1 MKIGITVNFQFSF
14 FSAGNPQTALALGE
28 IYRVQGHDV
37 VFVHTGE
44 AGKTWW
50 DDIQS
55 MKSAWT
61 SVDAANA
68 ANAQGQK
75 FDCVIEVGSL
85 LLTEKQ
91 RGDLAKKSVWLCRK
105 PPIFNDIESS
115 LFPFT
120 LSGRNLAGVSE
131 VWVYEEMCTKD
142 DIQYMELLTRKPVVI
157 IPYIWTPTAVEMY
170 KKETQAPIW
179 QQTNRPDVPWSIHI
193 CETNTSSSSSA
204 TIPLLVMREVKKS
217 GLVRLNTNV
226 KIHNADNIKDNEF
239 FKSNVLAHV
248 FSDITDI
255 SGQFVGR
262 QRIMDWAYDANS
274 VVIAHSRF
282 LTIRPYHFDCVWSGI
297 PLIHNSST
305 LQKLGGI
312 VSKGFYTDN
321 QISEAAAAFA
331 QVIGGDKSV
340 EGLIQVRKNILDIF
354 SPLSGTLQKRYLDA
368 LLFEREPI
376 ASASASSSLV
386 ASPAPAPG
394 ALLKKKIL
402 RVGFSCMWDS
412 FVPEYNMFTLM
423 LEEAVKDFPDDVRPC
438 VKGVCVDSMVPQ
450 AEGSEE
456 IDILIFGPFGD
467 RWKTVSSAI
476 PKIHYTG
483 ENTGP
488 VVRDDVKLNL
498 GYKHADMNDGRYLRL
513 PLWMLEINW
522 FRADAEKIGN
532 PKPLPIDRCCKVF
545 PEEAGAKAKFCA
557 FVVTNPRQPAR
568 NAAFHWLSQYK
579 PVDSAGRLFN
589 NVGSDIFA
597 GLGGGGGELIKH
609 EFLKAYKFCLAY
621 ENERSDGY
629 MTEKWLHAKAAG
641 CIPIYWGDPKADRD
655 FDMDSC
661 IDARGAATPGEL
673 IELVRAVD
681 TNDAEWMRRFSKPA
695 LDDVRRDLVRRTL
708 SECARRIL
716 AASGMSDD
724 TLDKIP
730 RFLGYTCDASG
741 AAEAE
746 AAAEVSVPVSTVSMD
761 KTVFVTG
768 CNARFLP
775 SLQIWLGS
783 LSDHKKAV
791 ADLQAIVYLM
801 SDVSKD
807 VESSLK
813 ETYAFAQFRRG
824 PFSSGPADFQG
835 FPNFPDIW
843 APEHFA
849 WKLWIL
855 KEVCGDAS
863 LAGLPLLYMD
873 TGAMMCRWPR
883 AWLGRVRETG
893 ICLLEDPRQKNK
905 QWCHD
910 VFIRKLGVTAAEL
923 EENQL
928 WAGAVSCII
937 GHPLACRLFEEA
949 WRWGQVRD
957 VIVGAK
963 WAGVRDGAPY
973 GHRHDQSILSVLSSR
988 MKISRHPLDDVY
1000 CDISLRQTFMNKR
1013 SLYVHR
1019 SLFQE
1024 HAPLA
1029 TGIDDAWVINLDRR
1043 ADRME
1048 KFARTHPDLA
1058 ERVHRFSAFEGSRL
1072 KLTGKIARLFK
1083 PNDFKWKKS
1092 VMGCALSHLAVWM
1105 KLLNDRED
1113 IGSYLILEDDARLSP
1128 TWKKSWE
1135 KIHKHNALPADWDV
1149 VYLGGILPPNKQ
1161 AFHSSLIEPVN
1172 EYVARVKENTFF
1184 GQGAANR
1191 YMHFCAY
1198 AYVLSRRGAQKI
1210 IDVLKAKGG
1219 YWTSADHMICNIH
1232 EYMNIYF
1239 TNPLIA
1245 GCFQDDDPV
1254 YCKSQFNDFSRVDK
1268 FDSDLWNNVER
1279 FTEEEVFAGLACPC
1293 DLDIMGALEDA
1304 SASGLATASSPTA
1317 ASSLATASSPTAYR
1331 KESRRRFVSIC
1342 GPPMDMSKLY
1352 EYAWFKM
1359 LFPDDKYSLEVFSI
1373 REPPTDVPIVIVQAP
1388 YVNEVAEKLAAW
1400 SSAGAAF
1407 YVLHLS
1413 DEYAADRVDFY
1424 DLPGCLGVIRNY
1436 LRKDVVESSKV
1447 CVIPLGFH
1455 WALPRC
1461 NAPLNTPRPPF
1472 REFAWSFVGTAWA
1485 GRKEKLQILQGIPD
1499 CKSKVVFME
1508 EWNSPKML
1516 GREES
1521 LGILLNSWFV
1531 ACPAG
1536 NNAETY
1542 RFYEALE
1549 AGAVPVIVKEDGSE
1563 QFLQLIGRYLP
1574 IMVCDNWGHAAQL
1587 IFTLMKN
1594 VELYEQYRNSLLSAW
1609 EQCKIHVKKSILT
1622 MFKPKN
1628 ELETLIDSSR
1638 SDKNTIHSYLELYN
1652 TLLLPKKNTA
1662 KNVLEIGI
1670 QRGGSIRLWS
1680 DFFTNAH
1687 VYGVD
1692 VMDSSYVWEGIRKNN
1707 ITLYTSTDG
1716 YDTNFVKTAF
1726 SNIRFDFMLDDGP
1739 HTLESMIQF
1748 IHLYSPLM
1756 TQDGILIIEDVQ
1768 SWDWID
1774 VLTKE
1779 TPEELKKFVK
1789 SYDLRKNKNRYDD
1802 IVFTIHKSK
1811 EVS

>member
-1 MKIGITVNFQFSF
+1 MKVGITVNFQHSF
-14 FSAGNPQTALALGE
+14 FSAGSPQTALALAE
-28 IYRVQGHDV
+28 IYRIKGYDI
-37 VFVHTGE
+37 VFINTTE

-50 DDIQS
+50 DDILS
-55 MKSAWT
+55 MKDAWS
-61 SVDAANA
+61 SVHCNDIPPL
-68 ANAQGQK
+68 
-75 FDCVIEVGSL
+75 DYIIEIGSH
-85 LLTEKQ
+85 LLTPQQ
-91 RGDLAKKSVWLCRK
+91 RMNTKCVWLTRK
-105 PPIFNDIESS
+105 APVFNDIESS

-120 LSGRNLAGVSE
+120 NGNRDLTNVSE
-131 VWVYEEMCTKD
+131 IWLYEEMCTSD
-142 DIQYMELLTRKPVVI
+142 DIQYIELLTRKPTRLV
-157 IPYIWTPTAVEMY
+157 PYIWTPTAVEMY
-170 KKETQAPIW
+170 RKETNAPVW
-179 QQTNRPDVPWSIHI
+179 PQVYREGTPWSIHI
-193 CETNTSSSSSA
+193 CETNMSSA
-204 TIPLLVMREVKKS
+204 SSVTIPLLTMRELKKS
-217 GLVRLNTNV
+217 AVNINTKV
-226 KIHNADNIKDNEF
+226 KIHNADNIKNNEF
-239 FKSNVLAHV
+239 FKSNVFAHV

-255 SGQFVGR
+255 SGDFIGR
-262 QRIMDWAYDANS
+262 QRIVDWVYDPNS
-274 VVIAHSRF
+274 IVIAHSRF
-282 LTIRPYHFDCVWSGI
+282 LTLRPYHFDCVWVGI
-297 PLIHNSST
+297 PLIHNSKI
-305 LQKLGGI
+305 LCKLGEH
-312 VSKGFYTDN
+312 VSKGYYKDN
-321 QISEAAAAFA
+321 QLSEAAAAF
-331 QVIGGDKSV
+331 KSV
-340 EGLIQVRKNILDIF
+340 TSTTSGSSVDSLIQVRKNILEMF
-354 SPLSGTLQKRYLDA
+354 SPLSPELQDRYEAA
-368 LLFEREPI
+368 LL
-376 ASASASSSLV
+376 AVKAVKA
-386 ASPAPAPG
+386 
-394 ALLKKKIL
+394 LKKKGPPVL
-402 RVGFSCMWDS
+402 RVGFTCMWDS

-423 LEEAVKDFPDDVRPC
+423 LEEAVKEFPDDVRPC

-450 AEGSEE
+450 AEGKEDV
-456 IDILIFGPFGD
+456 DILIFGPFGE

-483 ENTGP
+483 ENTGA
-488 VVRDDVKLNL
+488 VIREDVKLNL
-498 GYKHADMNDGRYLRL
+498 GYKHYDMNHGNYLRL

-557 FVVTNPRQPAR
+557 FVVTNPRQPVR
-568 NAAFHWLSQYK
+568 NSAFQWLSQYK

-609 EFLKAYKFCLAY
+609 EFLKGYKFCLAY

-661 IDARGAATPGEL
+661 IDARGVSTPGEL

-741 AAEAE
+741 ALAKA
-746 AAAEVSVPVSTVSMD
+746 PVSTVSMD
-761 KTVFVTG
+761 NTVFVTG

-783 LSDHKKAV
+783 LSDHKKV
-791 ADLQAIVYLM
+791 VTELQAIVYLM
-801 SDVSKD
+801 DDVSKD

-813 ETYAFAQFRRG
+813 ETYAFAQFRRIG
-824 PFSSGPADFQG
+824 GGGGVAAPAD
-835 FPNFPDIW
+835 FPDIW

-855 KEVCGDAS
+855 KEVCGEAS

-883 AWLGRVRETG
+883 AWLRGVRENG
-893 ICLLEDPRQKNK
+893 VCLLEDPRQKNK

-910 VFIRKLGVTAAEL
+910 VFIQKLGVTAAEL

-937 GHPLACRLFEEA
+937 GNPLACRLFEES
-949 WRWGQVRD
+949 WRWAQVRD

-988 MKISRHPLDDVY
+988 MKIPRHPLDDVY
-1000 CDISLRQTFMNKR
+1000 CDVSLRHTFMTKR

-1048 KFARTHPDLA
+1048 KFATTHPDLA
-1058 ERVHRFSAFEGSRL
+1058 QRVHRFSAFEGSGL
-1072 KLTGKIARLFK
+1072 QLTPKIARLFK

-1092 VMGCALSHLAVWM
+1092 VMGCAMSHLAVWM
-1105 KLLNDRED
+1105 KLLNDRQD

-1128 TWKKSWE
+1128 TWKKTWE

-1149 VYLGGILPPNKQ
+1149 VYLGGILPPNKE
-1161 AFHSSLIEPVN
+1161 AFHRSLIEPVN

-1184 GQGAANR
+1184 GQGTANR

-1210 IDVLKAKGG
+1210 IDVLNAKGG

-1268 FDSDLWNNVER
+1268 FDSDLWNNTER
-1279 FTEEEVFAGLACPC
+1279 FTEEEVLSALAASC
-1293 DLDIMGALEDA
+1293 DLDIMGALADA
-1304 SASGLATASSPTA
+1304 SGAAAEPSKLVTAPA
-1317 ASSLATASSPTAYR
+1317 ALDASSLTAAHIEQ
-1331 KESRRRFVSIC
+1331 KEPRRRFVSIC
-1342 GPPMDMSKLY
+1342 GPPMDMSKMY
-1352 EYAWFKM
+1352 EYSWFKM
-1359 LFPDDKYSLEVFSI
+1359 LFPEDKYSLEVFSI
-1373 REPPTDVPIVIVQAP
+1373 REPPADVPIVIVQAP
-1388 YVNEVAEKLAAW
+1388 YVNEAAEKLIEW
-1400 SSAGAAF
+1400 SSSEDTQF

-1424 DLPGCLGVIRNY
+1424 YLPGCLGVIRNY
-1436 LRKDVVESSKV
+1436 LRKDVIESSKV

-1455 WALPRC
+1455 WAVPNC
-1461 NAPLNTPRPPF
+1461 NPAVNTPRPPF
-1472 REFAWSFVGTAWA
+1472 REFTWSFVGTAWA
-1485 GRKEKLQILQGIPD
+1485 SRKEKLKLLEGIPD
-1499 CKSKVVFME
+1499 CKSKLVFME

-1549 AGAVPVIVKEDGSE
+1549 AGAVPVIVKEGDCE
-1563 QFLQLIGRYLP
+1563 QFLQLVGRYLP
-1574 IMVCDNWGHAAQL
+1574 LMVCDNWEHAAQL

-1594 VELYEQYRNSLLSAW
+1594 VDLYEQYRNSLLAAW
-1609 EQCKIHVKKSILT
+1609 EQCKIHVKQSILT

-1628 ELETLIDSSR
+1628 ELESLIDSSR

-1692 VMDSSYVWEGIRKNN
+1692 VMESRYVWEGIRKNN

-1802 IVFTIHKSK
+1802 IVFTIHKFTIHKSK